1 MRNGRVVVCG
11 IDGSAAD
18 AATVEVAAQL
28 ALLARAEL
36 ALLAVAPLPISGAR
50 EYGVPEWTLEE
61 ARTMLELTAD
71 GLRDRVAV
79 ECHLDSGNPLRRL
92 AEFAARKRA
101 LMLVVGTR
109 APATGRPPSLV
120 ASGLA
125 RAAPCPLVVVPEAA
139 PVPELADAWF
149 DD

>member
-1 MRNGRVVVCG
+1 VKTGRVVVCG

-28 ALLARAEL
+28 AVLAQAEL
-36 ALLAVAPLPISGAR
+36 ALIAVAPL
-50 EYGVPEWTLEE
+50 PEWTLEE
-61 ARTMLELTAD
+61 ARRMLELTAD

-79 ECHLDSGNPLRRL
+79 EWHLDSGNPLRRL

-101 LMLVVGTR
+101 LLLVVGTR

-120 ASGLA
+120 ASGLT
-125 RAAPCPLVVVPEAA
+125 RGAPCPVVVVPEAA
-139 PVPELADAWF
+139 PVPALADAWL
-149 DD
+149 DE

>member
-1 MRNGRVVVCG
+1 VNSGRVVVCG
-11 IDGSAAD
+11 IEGSAAD

-28 ALLARAEL
+28 ARLAQAQL
-36 ALLAVAPLPISGAR
+36 ALVAVAPLPLSGAR

-61 ARTMLELTAD
+61 ARTTLELTAEALQ
-71 GLRDRVAV
+71 GRVPV

-101 LMLVVGTR
+101 LLLVVGTR
-109 APATGRPPSLV
+109 APATGRPQSIV

-125 RAAPCPLVVVPEAA
+125 RGAPCPLVVVPEVA

-149 DD
+149 DE